1 MRLPEFAFHPLPECE
16 VSLELL
22 VIHLEE
28 ILRWITDRPRLVAS
42 AAEFLVHDIVEKRP
56 FQQEAPPAAHGCPAY
71 DALVIDLEDEFL
83 LVVADDLTLP
93 GGKA

>member
-1 MRLPEFAFHPLPECE
+1 MRLIRPSHLSYCR
-16 VSLELL
+16 VSIELL

-28 ILRWITDRPRLVAS
+28 IPRWITDRPRLVAS

-71 DALVIDLEDEFL
+71 DALVIDLEDEL
-83 LVVADDLTLP
+83 LLIVAHDLHLTRLHP
-93 GGKA
+93 